1 MAHQLISSLF
11 LFDFYNGRGEKNK
24 VPLPCRTVEHFRIQ
38 YNHSYHTN
46 RDEKPVTKEKWS

>member
-1 MAHQLISSLF
+1 MAHQLISSTF
-11 LFDFYNGRGEKNK
+11 LFDFHNGRGEKNK